1 METKGK
7 GMAFES
13 FTVEDIGT
21 RAATIHTLRRGAGP
35 PALRCFFC
43 MDILRRISSG
53 TKSPIGFPSSTP
65 WC

>member
-13 FTVEDIGT
+13 FTVEDIAT
-21 RAATIHTLRRGAGP
+21 RAATIHTLRRV